1 MKRRRPRPSSTLGQS
16 GDASSPTPRLA
27 AALAYEPGVDP
38 APRVVAH
45 GQGLLA
51 ERIIEVARA
60 HGVPVHHDAAT
71 ARILQSVE
79 IDAHLPHELYL
90 AVAQILV
97 FLYTAHDGRPPVE
110 R

>member
-1 MKRRRPRPSSTLGQS
+1 MPGKADAATVSERRV
-16 GDASSPTPRLA
+16 A
-27 AALAYEPGVDP
+27 AALAYEPGADP
-38 APRVVAH
+38 APRMVAH

-60 HGVPVHHDAAT
+60 HGVPIHSDPAT

-79 IDAHLPHELYL
+79 IDAHVPHELYL
-90 AVAQILV
+90 AVAQIFV
-97 FLYTAHDGRPPVE
+97 FLYTTHPGRPPVV